1 MSLLCIQFWLITMLL
16 LVNGLQNILI
26 LECLRAS
33 RLGSGQHHWR
43 RSLPPWL
50 RHLARRRPASSYIHQ
65 SGYPNLV
72 SEKRYMVRF
81 YSNVSKMLAVWPDW
95 AIYWTLGYFLKPL
108 PTINLS
114 KSPTFL
120 GNFCKG
126 VKIFHFSIEI
136 ILGNFCRLLAIFFW
150 SHWLLGSLKHNKLV
164 WLISLASWSLKITLE
179 LRIRSYFLFWGSP
192 KSLCK
197 LLGTLRRA

>member
-108 PTINLS
+108 AKINS
-114 KSPTFL
+114 PKSPTFWSI
-120 GNFCKG
+120 FCKG
-126 VKIFHFSIEI
+126 IKTYHFSNEM
-136 ILGNFCRLLAIFFW
+136 ILGQPLKTFGNFFW
-150 SHWLLGSLKHNKLV
+150 SHW
-164 WLISLASWSLKITLE
+164 
-179 LRIRSYFLFWGSP
+179 
-192 KSLCK
+192 
-197 LLGTLRRA
+197 